1 MILTRIYGALR
12 ADLDATGRELDRQIA
27 SVVAERQEL
36 VGQYDRLRALI
47 EQLRSV
53 RGKLLRPVLVLL
65 AARSAGAAAECP
77 AVIQLAA
84 ATELLHSASLIHDDI
99 IDQTDVR
106 REQVA
111 VHKRFG
117 TQMAVLMGD
126 VLYAQ
131 FFTVIARLPVADAA
145 RVALFERFCTITRDM
160 CLGEMVQQGALRG
173 ELPVRERLYHD
184 VIDSK
189 TAGLMSGCCYG
200 GALVAGVGVE
210 RAAAYAR
217 FGRAFGMVFQ
227 LIDDYLD
234 GDAVYGDRAALP
246 GRARRTAAEAQAELE
261 RFEPG
266 TATEHLASLLRYTLA
281 RPRHEAV
288 A

>member
-1 MILTRIYGALR
+1 MILKGIYAALR
-12 ADLDATGRELDRQIA
+12 ADLDATGVELDRQIA
-27 SVVAERQEL
+27 SVIAGRREL
-36 VGQYDRLRALI
+36 AGQCAPLRALI
-47 EQLRSV
+47 EQLGSV

-65 AARSAGAAAECP
+65 AARSSGAVAASP
-77 AVIQLAA
+77 AVIRLAA
-84 ATELLHSASLIHDDI
+84 ATELLHSASLVHDDI
-99 IDQTDVR
+99 IDRADVR
-106 REQVA
+106 RDRVA

-117 TQMAVLMGD
+117 TQMAVLIGD

-131 FFTVIARLPVADAA
+131 FFTIIAGLPVADSV
-145 RVALFERFCTITRDM
+145 RVALFERFCAITRDM

-200 GALVAGVGVE
+200 GALVAGVGAD

-217 FGRAFGMVFQ
+217 FGRAFGTVFQ

-234 GDAVYGDRAALP
+234 GDAIYGDRAALP
-246 GRARRTAAEAQAELE
+246 GRARRSAAQARAELD

-281 RPRHEAV
+281 RPGYEAV

>member
-1 MILTRIYGALR
+1 MILKGVYGALR
-12 ADLDATGRELDRQIA
+12 ADLDATGGELDRQIA
-27 SVVAERQEL
+27 SVIAGRREL
-36 VGQYDRLRALI
+36 TGEYTRLRALI

-65 AARSAGAAAECP
+65 AARSAGAAAAP
-77 AVIQLAA
+77 AVIRLAA

-99 IDQTDVR
+99 IDRTDVR
-106 REQVA
+106 RERVA

-117 TQMAVLMGD
+117 TQMAVLIGD

-131 FFTVIARLPVADAA
+131 FFAIIAGLPASDSV

-200 GALVAGVGVE
+200 GALVAGVGAD
-210 RAAAYAR
+210 RADAYAR
-217 FGRAFGMVFQ
+217 FGRAFGTVFQ

-234 GDAVYGDRAALP
+234 GDAIYGDRAALP
-246 GRARRTAAEAQAELE
+246 GRARRSAAQARAELD

-266 TATEHLASLLRYTLA
+266 SATEHLASLLRYTLA
-281 RPRHEAV
+281 RPGYEAV

>member
-1 MILTRIYGALR
+1 MILTRIYAALR
-12 ADLDATGRELDRQIA
+12 ADLDATGGELDRQIG
-27 SVVAERQEL
+27 SVVAERREL
-36 VGQYDRLRALI
+36 AGQYERLRELI

-65 AARSAGAAAECP
+65 AARSAGAAAACP

-99 IDQTDVR
+99 IDETDVR

-117 TQMAVLMGD
+117 TQMAVLIGD

-131 FFTVIARLPVADAA
+131 FFTVIARLPVSDQV
-145 RVALFERFCTITRDM
+145 RVALFERFCSVTRDM

-173 ELPVRERLYHD
+173 EVPVRERLYHD

-200 GALVAGVGVE
+200 GALVAGSGAE

-217 FGRAFGMVFQ
+217 FGRAFGTVFQ

-246 GRARRTAAEAQAELE
+246 GRARRSAEQARAELD

-281 RPRHEAV
+281 RPRHEVLA
-288 A
+288 